1 MSATA
6 PAQAEGPSSGD
17 LASRNVQRRAV
28 EAVIW
33 GMSGV
38 NYDLMRQ
45 EMLRKT
51 DAKVNQFLFWGRPLD
66 WHNQTLTPNPDTL
79 YFMAFLDTR
88 EVGPLV
94 LDIPPANG
102 GSLNARGAER
112 EPEPV
117 AGRVKAIW
125 PGARIRVVNDLS
137 AAGYGFLR
145 HAHDDACIVTVSSG
159 IGHKVFLDGKP
170 AIGPSG
176 RGGEIG
182 HLRVDFSEEAP
193 LCECGARGHLGALAC
208 GRAVPEQAVRL
219 ARRDPG
225 AFARSSLAAPVAGQ
239 ARRVDSH
246 LVARTFKAGDPWAMA
261 LVGVL
266 AAPLGQALAGIHA
279 AVGVERFVI
288 MGGFA
293 QALGPAYLALVGQ
306 AAAASTWDFGQVWGR
321 MLELGEMGDDA
332 GLIGAGRLAARE

>member
-1 MSATA
+1 MGATG
-6 PAQAEGPSSGD
+6 AQALVFDIGGTTIRAGLYDLGAARLLRTERAPTPSVSACPAESGPRLRD
-17 LASRNVQRRAV
+17 RL
-28 EAVIW
+28 
-33 GMSGV
+33 
-38 NYDLMRQ
+38 YDLMERLAARLGADAPRRIVVGFPGPVDAAGTA
-45 EMLRKT
+45 LRAPT
-51 DAKVNQFLFWGRPLD
+51 VW
-66 WHNQTLTPNPDTL
+66 
-79 YFMAFLDTR
+79 
-88 EVGPLV
+88 
-94 LDIPPANG
+94 
-102 GSLNARGAER
+102 GAER

-159 IGHKVFLDGKP
+159 IGHKVFLDGNP

-208 GRAVPEQAVRL
+208 GRAVPEQAARL

-239 ARRVDSH
+239 ARRVDAP
-246 LVARTFKAGDPWAMA
+246 LVARAFKAGDPWAMA

-293 QALGPAYLALVGQ
+293 QALGPAYLALVGK
-306 AAAASTWDFGQVWGR
+306 AAAASAWDLGQVWGR

-332 GLIGAGRLAARE
+332 GLIGAGRLAAREWGGAA